1 MTDPVIDEFL
11 SQQKKGTAL
20 TYKTNLK
27 LYMEY
32 KKLTGQQLL
41 DEKRSDKDF
50 NVEKDVLS
58 FRRWMTEKN
67 SCSTYYAV
75 ATVGAVRGFYSYYRI
90 PLVFRKHEG
99 KKLTERIRVTADYL
113 FDREDLTKMS
123 LAGGLKERYVL
134 LLGKSLGLRAGD
146 FVKLTFGQFRC
157 LKLDSDPP
165 IAFGEIG
172 TGKEKIKAYPFLDTD
187 TIPVVKAWL
196 ESHKDAKDT
205 DRMIDD
211 TEDNLTANLQTLC
224 EKAGM
229 EIKDGTI
236 HGKRVRFHSL
246 RKFLI
251 DRLSAY
257 AGESQWKQIV
267 GKAIGEGAY
276 VSQEQLRGVFTRAMK
291 DIVINGNGIK
301 VKKLVELESA
311 LVDSQR
317 RLTSLETTN
326 DVLRRELSSIT
337 GKVEFFDKY
346 LNLVDVVETN
356 DDAERLLDF
365 LGKMR
370 NEKYLKEKERH
381 SRVEGD
387 AEDRAFKERVLKET
401 ADKR

>member
-27 LYMEY
+27 MYMEY
-32 KKLTGQQLL
+32 KKITGQQLL
-41 DEKRSDKDF
+41 DEKRSDKDYY
-50 NVEKDVLS
+50 VEKDVLA

-67 SCSTYYAV
+67 NCSTYYAV

-99 KKLTERIRVTADYL
+99 KKLTERIRVTQDYL

-157 LKLDSDPP
+157 LKLDNDPP
-165 IAFGEIG
+165 LAFGEIG
-172 TGKEKIKAYPFLDTD
+172 TGKEKIKAYPFLDAD
-187 TIPVVKAWL
+187 AIPVVKAWL

-205 DRMIDD
+205 ERMIDD
-211 TEDNLTANLQTLC
+211 TEDNLTVNLQTLC

-229 EIKDGTI
+229 EIQDGAI
-236 HGKRVRFHSL
+236 HKKRVRFHCL

-257 AGESQWKQIV
+257 ASESQWKQIV
-267 GKAIGEGAY
+267 GKAISEGAY
-276 VSQEQLRGVFTRAMK
+276 VSQEQLRGVFARAMK

-301 VKKLVELESA
+301 VKKLVELDFWILKKGLQA
-311 LVDSQR
+311 LKQQM
-317 RLTSLETTN
+317 
-326 DVLRRELSSIT
+326 
-337 GKVEFFDKY
+337 KF
-346 LNLVDVVETN
+346 
-356 DDAERLLDF
+356 
-365 LGKMR
+365 
-370 NEKYLKEKERH
+370 
-381 SRVEGD
+381 
-387 AEDRAFKERVLKET
+387 
-401 ADKR
+401 

>member
-1 MTDPVIDEFL
+1 M

-27 LYMEY
+27 LYMDY
-32 KKLTGQQLL
+32 KKLSGQQLL

-50 NVEKDVLS
+50 NVEKDVLA

-67 SCSTYYAV
+67 DCSTYYAV
-75 ATVGAVRGFYSYYRI
+75 ATVGAVRGFYAYYRM

-113 FDREDLTKMS
+113 FDREDLSKMS

-134 LLGKSLGLRAGD
+134 LAGKSLGLRAGD

-157 LKLDSDPP
+157 LKLDGEAP

-172 TGKEKIKAYPFLDTD
+172 TGKEKVKAYPFLDSD
-187 TIPVVKAWL
+187 TVPVVKAWL
-196 ESHKDAKDT
+196 DSHIDAKDS

-211 TEDNLTANLQTLC
+211 TEDNLTAILQTLC
-224 EKAGM
+224 QKAGM
-229 EIKDGTI
+229 EIVRTSGTI

-276 VSQEQLRGVFTRAMK
+276 VSQEQLRGVFARAMK
-291 DIVINGNGIK
+291 DLVINGNGLK
-301 VKKLVELESA
+301 VKKLVELENA
-311 LVDSQR
+311 LVDSQK
-317 RLTSLETTN
+317 RLTNVETTN
-326 DVLRRELSSIT
+326 EVLRKELSSVT
-337 GKVEFFDKY
+337 QKVEFLDKY
-346 LNLVDVVETN
+346 LNLSDLVETES
-356 DDAERLLDF
+356 DAKKVLEF
-365 LGKMR
+365 F
-370 NEKYLKEKERH
+370 EKLRWEKEQKA
-381 SRVEGD
+381 RVERD
-387 AEDRAFKERVLKET
+387 EDERHLQ
-401 ADKR
+401 DG